1 MKSKYLKL
9 ILCLILAIFPIMIFA
24 SGSGTNEALQ
34 FLKGDG
40 AIEQWFLNAFAKMEP
55 KIDAQ
60 ASKAASLGKA
70 IGGIG
75 ALMYMGYLGWQM
87 QEGSRPWEVTP
98 LIRPVIIGF
107 ILMNWVPFTQMIKVP
122 FEQLASP
129 SVSMFND
136 LEKKT
141 NDLRV
146 KRYELQ
152 RKIVDKAITIEAEQA
167 VDDEKANKKEED
179 GIFDKIS
186 NTMSEHWRQ
195 LEISIKKIRLQTNMW
210 LQNMIGE
217 LIEAIA
223 LTILRVAVY
232 GIFAIQK
239 LWSFILI
246 VLGPIAVGM
255 ALIPGFEGSLQN
267 WIAKFININL
277 YTFVAFT
284 SMSIG
289 NILIASGYEMEISR
303 YEHLLKGSEQEI
315 KDNVVFFV
323 AGMGSINIIIMSVVG
338 YLVTAVMVLMTPT
351 IADSIVAA
359 GGAGIASKM
368 KQSTG
373 TAGSV
378 ASKGTGMAMKGA
390 KAVATKGTSLAKDGA
405 KIIGRGMGKIAENQ
419 HSKVNKNFLNKM

>member
-1 MKSKYLKL
+1 MKSKYLK
-9 ILCLILAIFPIMIFA
+9 IFLCVILALVPILMFA
-24 SGSGTNEALQ
+24 SGNGESGNQALQ

-40 AIEQWFLNAFAKMEP
+40 AIEQWFLNAFAEMEP

-75 ALMYMGYLGWQM
+75 ALMYFGYLGWQM

-122 FEQLASP
+122 FEKLASP
-129 SVSMFND
+129 SLSMFND
-136 LEKKT
+136 LEKRT

-152 RKIVDKAITIEAEQA
+152 RKIVDKAFTIEAEQE
-167 VDDEKANKKEED
+167 VDEAKENTQKED

-186 NTMSEHWRQ
+186 NTVSEQWKQ
-195 LEISIKKIRLQTNMW
+195 LIISIKKLRLQTTTG
-210 LQNMIGE
+210 LQNLMGE

-246 VLGPIAVGM
+246 VLGPVAVGI
-255 ALIPGFEGSLQN
+255 ALIPGFEASLQN

-289 NILIASGYEMEISR
+289 NIIIASGYEMEISR

-315 KDNVVFFV
+315 KDNVMFFI
-323 AGMGSINIIIMSVVG
+323 AGMGSINIIIMTVVG
-338 YLVTAVMVLMTPT
+338 YIVTAVMVLMTPT

-368 KQSTG
+368 KQSAG

-378 ASKGTGMAMKGA
+378 TSKGTGMAIKGG
-390 KAVATKGTSLAKDGA
+390 KAIATKGTSLAKDGA
-405 KIIGRGMGKIAENQ
+405 KSIGRLIGKIA
-419 HSKVNKNFLNKM
+419 KN

>member
-1 MKSKYLKL
+1 MKSKYLK
-9 ILCLILAIFPIMIFA
+9 IFLCVILALVPILMFA
-24 SGSGTNEALQ
+24 SGNGESGNQALQ

-40 AIEQWFLNAFAKMEP
+40 AIERWFLEAFSKMEI
-55 KIDAQ
+55 KIDEQARQ
-60 ASKAASLGKA
+60 ASRLGRA

-75 ALMYMGYLGWQM
+75 ALMYIGYLGWQM

-122 FEQLASP
+122 FEKLASP
-129 SVSMFND
+129 SLSMFND
-136 LEKKT
+136 LDKRT

-167 VDDEKANKKEED
+167 VDEAKENTQKGD

-186 NTMSEHWRQ
+186 NTMSEQWKQ
-195 LEISIKKIRLQTNMW
+195 LEISIKKLKLQTTTG
-210 LQNMIGE
+210 LQNLMGE

-246 VLGPIAVGM
+246 VLGPVAVGI
-255 ALIPGFEGSLQN
+255 ALIPGFEASLQN

-289 NILIASGYEMEISR
+289 NIIIASGYEMEISR

-315 KDNVVFFV
+315 KDNVMFFI
-323 AGMGSINIIIMSVVG
+323 AGMGSINIIIMTVVG
-338 YLVTAVMVLMTPT
+338 YIVTAVMVLMTPT

-368 KQSTG
+368 KQSAG

-378 ASKGTGMAMKGA
+378 ASKGTGMAIKGA
-390 KAVATKGTSLAKDGA
+390 KAIATKGTSLAKDGA
-405 KIIGRGMGKIAENQ
+405 KSIGRVMGKIA
-419 HSKVNKNFLNKM
+419 KN